1 MIKVILLLTRREG
14 MSVEDFQRYAREHHV
29 PLLRQLPGLTR
40 LVVNY
45 AQPDHT
51 GSPPPYDA
59 IAEDWFE
66 SGQAMA
72 SAFQS
77 AAGESV
83 QRDASNFLDMT
94 KFQMIV
100 VQEDE
105 VVAPRA
111 VTSA

>member
-1 MIKVILLLTRREG
+1 MVKVILLLTRREG
-14 MSVEDFQRYAREHHV
+14 MSVEEFKRYAREQHA

-51 GSPPPYDA
+51 GSMPPYDA

-66 SGQAMA
+66 SGEAMA
-72 SAFQS
+72 AAFQS
-77 AAGESV
+77 AAGEAV
-83 QRDASNFLDMT
+83 QRDAANFLDLT
-94 KFQMIV
+94 KFQMIM

-105 VVAPRA
+105 ITAPRA
-111 VTSA
+111 VASA

>member
-1 MIKVILLLTRREG
+1 MIKVLVLLTRREG
-14 MSVEDFQRYAREHHV
+14 TSVEDFQRSARENHM

-72 SAFQS
+72 MAFQS
-77 AAGESV
+77 PAGEAV
-83 QRDASNFLDMT
+83 QRDALNFLDMQ

-100 VQEDE
+100 VQEEE
-105 VVAPRA
+105 VVAA
-111 VTSA
+111 KEVTTA

>member
-14 MSVEDFQRYAREHHV
+14 TSVEDFQRYARENHV

-72 SAFQS
+72 AAFQS
-77 AAGESV
+77 PAGAAV
-83 QRDASNFLDMT
+83 QRDAPNFLDTT
-94 KFQMIV
+94 KFQMII
-100 VQEDE
+100 VQEEE
-105 VVAPRA
+105 VLAGKK

>member
-14 MSVEDFQRYAREHHV
+14 INVEDFQRYSREHHV
-29 PLLRQLPGLTR
+29 PLLLQLPGLTR

-66 SGQAMA
+66 SGDAMA
-72 SAFQS
+72 AAFQS
-77 AAGESV
+77 PAGQAV
-83 QRDASNFLDMT
+83 LQDAPNFLDMA
-94 KFQMIV
+94 KFQMIM

-105 VVAPRA
+105 ATRPA
-111 VTSA
+111 SALP